1 MSPACE
7 ARLWTTRLRSLRY
20 ILADLA
26 ISVRL
31 TRRTTAWCCVI
42 GASPAITL
50 PSQVDQEAT
59 TGPRCWRRLPR
70 RGPVAPGPP

>member
-26 ISVRL
+26 TSAFDQAYYRL
-31 TRRTTAWCCVI
+31 VLHNWGLA
-42 GASPAITL
+42 
-50 PSQVDQEAT
+50 
-59 TGPRCWRRLPR
+59 PRHH
-70 RGPVAPGPP
+70 VAESS